1 MTPLRGPGLP
11 LRSHLKKLLTKALP
25 CEGGGAA
32 TMKNKLLAVGKLA
45 IGLGASGGLGW
56 VAARGLDWG
65 VVGDSLAGVSF
76 PLILLAVAV
85 FMLASWLRA
94 YRWQILFVTER
105 ISTWRLF
112 LIQNEGIGLN
122 NLLPIRVASEATQ
135 LAVLTMRDG
144 VRGATALAT
153 LGMERVI
160 DVVAS
165 TLILGVAFFLVP
177 EMKNFTLYVWGAAG
191 FTVVALAMVRFLAWG
206 SDGMALFRRLP
217 FLAAFAKAVKDLE
230 RERARLTASMLISV
244 LYWLL
249 VGVTAW
255 IIALAIDL
263 PISPMTA
270 TLVIMGTIFFA
281 TAIPAA
287 PSAIGTFE
295 FAVLYVLAFFDVE
308 REAGFGFAVI
318 THAVFFLPP
327 TIIAAIFLPR
337 EGILT
342 IGLRRRSAARRA
354 RAGQSAGAS
363 APLTAGETG
372 PGQASA
378 G

>member
-1 MTPLRGPGLP
+1 
-11 LRSHLKKLLTKALP
+11 
-25 CEGGGAA
+25 
-32 TMKNKLLAVGKLA
+32 MKNKLLAVGKLA

>member
-1 MTPLRGPGLP
+1 MKSKVLTGSKIGVGL
-11 LRSHLKKLLTKALP
+11 A
-25 CEGGGAA
+25 
-32 TMKNKLLAVGKLA
+32 
-45 IGLGASGGLGW
+45 ASGGLGW
-56 VAARGLDWG
+56 LAARGLDWSL
-65 VVGDSLAGVSF
+65 VGDSLEGVSL
-76 PLILLAVAV
+76 PMMALAVAV

-122 NLLPIRVASEATQ
+122 NVVPIRIASEATQ
-135 LAVLTMRDG
+135 LAVLTMRDKI
-144 VRGATALAT
+144 RGATALAT

-165 TLILGVAFFLVP
+165 TLILGVSFFLVP
-177 EMKNFTLYVWGAAG
+177 EMKNFTLFVWGAIG
-191 FTVVALAMVRFLAWG
+191 FTVVALALVRFFAWG
-206 SDGMALFRRLP
+206 SEGVAFFKRLP
-217 FLAAFAKAVKDLE
+217 FLAAFAVAVKDLE

-244 LYWLL
+244 VYWLL

-263 PISPMTA
+263 QISAMTA

-281 TAIPAA
+281 TAVPAA
-287 PSAIGTFE
+287 PSAVGTFE
-295 FAVLYVLAFFDVE
+295 FAVIYVLGFFGVE
-308 REAGFGFAVI
+308 REAGFGFAVL

-327 TIIAAIFLPR
+327 TIIAAVFLPR

-342 IGLRRRSAARRA
+342 MGLRRKTAHSSPSAASVEA
-354 RAGQSAGAS
+354 AAMSQGAPEAGVHQTSAG
-363 APLTAGETG
+363 
-372 PGQASA
+372 
-378 G
+378 